1 MLSRFEK
8 ACLVAITLLVPAA
21 FVVRPLCRLDP
32 EVAVADY
39 LGLGPGDSFRPWQTK
54 RLDPWGHEWIVRV
67 ATPGVDGLGH
77 DVVMRRLEGVY
88 SRGPNGVDE
97 TAEGDDVTLYD
108 SEGYRSPG
116 ALFAL
121 CYFGPG
127 LCAELTALAL
137 ALIFGARVAR
147 APAGSTRKELLR
159 AAFLAAPFLLIALSS
174 TASLYAYPGVAGFLA
189 AAPTVTWLP
198 VPWPVA
204 ICCTVVVCGYLAAL
218 FVRLRLAR

>member
-1 MLSRFEK
+1 MPSRFQK
-8 ACLVAITLLVPAA
+8 ACLVAIGLLVPAA

-32 EVAVADY
+32 EVVVAEH
-39 LGLGPGDSFRPWQTK
+39 LGILPGETFGAWAAHRT
-54 RLDPWGHEWIVRV
+54 DPWGHEWVVHVTR
-67 ATPGVDGLGH
+67 PGVDQLRS
-77 DVVMRRLEGVY
+77 DVVLSKLDYVY
-88 SRGPNGVDE
+88 SRGPDGVDDS
-97 TAEGDDVTLYD
+97 AGGDDVVLCD
-108 SEGYRSPG
+108 ADGFKSPG
-116 ALFAL
+116 ALYAL

-137 ALIFGARVAR
+137 ALVFGASVLR
-147 APAGSTRKELLR
+147 APAGSTRKELYR

-174 TASLYAYPGVAGFLA
+174 AASLYAYPGVAGFLA

-204 ICCTVVVCGYLAAL
+204 ICGTVVVCGYLAAL